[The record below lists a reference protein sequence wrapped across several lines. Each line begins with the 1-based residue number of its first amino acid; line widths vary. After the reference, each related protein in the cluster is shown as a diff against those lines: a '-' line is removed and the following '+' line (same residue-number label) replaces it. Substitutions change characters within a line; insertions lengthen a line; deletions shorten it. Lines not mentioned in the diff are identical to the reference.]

1 MSELHNQIA
10 RDLGVPMALVDSAV
24 NMAHTRYKK
33 IRIKKKSGGIRVM
46 IQPAAELKLVLAWI
60 NEKVL
65 KQLPVSSIA
74 TAFESG
80 TSIVKNAK
88 AHRNSLY
95 SVRVDIADFFA
106 SIRSDDL
113 LVILDRNISALPE
126 FLQLHD
132 FKTLMTKACFDG
144 NDRLPIGYSTSPK
157 IANVVMYDLD
167 EALIRMLRASPKE
180 YGQFALTRYADDFLF
195 STDLKGA
202 CKKFVKKF
210 ENVLMET
217 VNPRLQINAKKT
229 RMMSR
234 NGGSTLITGLRVNS
248 LGGIGVH
255 PTYRDH
261 VRLLLKLF
269 SLGRLRADEKPSLCG
284 HLAFIQNAD
293 PRLFTRLAFR
303 YSAEIAKLR
312 N

>member
-1 MSELHNQIA
+1 MSALHNKIA
-10 RDLGVPMALVDSAV
+10 LELGVPTKLVDDAV
-24 NMAHTRYKK
+24 NKAHTRYRK
-33 IRIKKKSGGIRVM
+33 ILVKKKSGGIRLM

-60 NEKVL
+60 NKKVL

-95 SVRVDIADFFA
+95 SVRVDIEDFFA

-113 LVILDRNISALPE
+113 LVVLDRKISELPG

-132 FKTLMTKACFDG
+132 LKTLITRACFDR

-157 IANVVMYDLD
+157 IANVVMYELD
-167 EALIRMLRASPKE
+167 KALIQMLLASPKE

-202 CKKFVKKF
+202 SKKFVTEFK
-210 ENVLMET
+210 NLLMDT
-217 VNPRLQINAKKT
+217 TNPRLEINQKKT

-248 LGGIGVH
+248 LGGVGVH

-269 SLGRLRADEKPSLCG
+269 SLGRLKADEKPSLCG
-284 HLAFIQNAD
+284 HLAFIENAD
-293 PRLFTRLAFR
+293 PRLFTRLAYR
-303 YSAEIAKLR
+303 YHAEIAKIR